1 MKIKPPCTCLI
12 AHVDA
17 FTDRIEKRDPACPA
31 HGDARLAELDRPE
44 IHQALADRL
53 LELRV
58 LIDDI
63 RKFKVS
69 SYSTSPVGTSF
80 AISPGVDDVSLVER
94 VERAAQDEE
103 LFA

>member
-1 MKIKPPCTCLI
+1 MSVPMY
-12 AHVDA
+12 
-17 FTDRIEKRDPACPA
+17 RDPACPT

-44 IHQALADRL
+44 VHQALADRL

-80 AISPGVDDVSLVER
+80 AVSPGVDDVSLVER

-103 LFA
+103 EGERIADNDHDGLG